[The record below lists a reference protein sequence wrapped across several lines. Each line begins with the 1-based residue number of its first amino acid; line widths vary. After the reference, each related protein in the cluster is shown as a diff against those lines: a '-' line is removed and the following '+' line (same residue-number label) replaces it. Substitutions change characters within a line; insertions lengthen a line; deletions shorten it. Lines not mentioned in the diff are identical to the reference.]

1 MIYVIIA
8 DDHPITRIG
17 LVRLVNSCHDMSVLD
32 EAETAEVAVEKV
44 KDTQVTPIVIVDL
57 VMPGKGGL
65 WAINKINNVSKKSRV
80 IALSAKTDKS
90 TVLSALKFG
99 AAGFVSKEADTK
111 QILEAV
117 RSVSNGERFIS
128 PEISNNIIEDLA
140 SDTEGKTPFKL
151 SKREIQTLALAAEGN
166 SLTAIAKKLDLS
178 VKTVSTYKSR
188 IFTKLDLSNN
198 NELIKFALDNHI
210 HSADYFEK
218 PDNSYEKFRED
229 LPPEERERT
238 RLMQKD

>member
-32 EAETAEVAVEKV
+32 EADTAEIAVEKV
-44 KDTQVTPIVIVDL
+44 METQVNPIVVIDL
-57 VMPGKGGL
+57 VMPEKGGL
-65 WAINKINNVSKKSRV
+65 WAINKIQGISKKAHV

-99 AAGFVSKEADTK
+99 ASGFVSKESDTK
-111 QILEAV
+111 QILDAV
-117 RSVSNGERFIS
+117 RAVAEGERYIS
-128 PEISNNIIEDLA
+128 PEISNNILEDLA
-140 SDTEGKTPFKL
+140 ADDNGKSPFKL

-166 SLTAIAKKLDLS
+166 SLTAIAKRLDLS
-178 VKTVSTYKSR
+178 VKTISTYKSR
-188 IFTKLDLSNN
+188 IFTKLKLSNN

-210 HSADYFEK
+210 NSKHYFDK
-218 PDNSYEKFRED
+218 TDNSYEKYREN
-229 LPPEERERT
+229 LPAEERERT
-238 RLMQKD
+238 RTMRTD